1 MTLNSP
7 HDSAVFNLPGVTFTT
22 CASPSRGSQ
31 ENSVWKVRIAPG
43 TKPHLHRV
51 TREEIF
57 VAVKGAGSALVA
69 GKPLAVTAG
78 ATLVVPA
85 NTEFGLGN
93 DSDGDFEAIV
103 VLPVGG
109 AAIDGD
115 AGPFVPPW
123 AA

>member
-1 MTLNSP
+1 MTLNRP
-7 HDSAVFNLPGVTFTT
+7 QDSTVFDIPGVTFTT
-22 CASPSRGSQ
+22 CASPSRGSK
-31 ENSVWKVRIAPG
+31 ETSVWRVRIAPG

-57 VAVKGAGSALVA
+57 VAVQGAGSAIVD
-69 GKPLAVTAG
+69 GRSLAVTAG

-93 DSDGDFEAIV
+93 DSDSDFEAIV

>member
-1 MTLNSP
+1 MTLNRP
-7 HDSAVFNLPGVTFTT
+7 QDSTVFDIPGVTFTT
-22 CASPSRGSQ
+22 CASPSRGSK
-31 ENSVWKVRIAPG
+31 ETSVWRVRIAPG

-57 VAVKGAGSALVA
+57 VAVKGAGSAIVD
-69 GKPLAVTAG
+69 GRSLAVTAG

-93 DSDGDFEAIV
+93 DSDSDFEAIV

>member
-1 MTLNSP
+1 
-7 HDSAVFNLPGVTFTT
+7 
-22 CASPSRGSQ
+22 
-31 ENSVWKVRIAPG
+31 
-43 TKPHLHRV
+43 
-51 TREEIF
+51 
-57 VAVKGAGSALVA
+57 VKGAGSALVA

-115 AGPFVPPW
+115 AGQFVPPW